1 MIKRINEAP
10 FEHFPVLKSKRL
22 TMRPIKMR
30 DAPEIFHMQTDD
42 LVLRY
47 IAKKK
52 PESLEDVEKL
62 IEYIDDSYKKQEML
76 CWAAVIRD
84 GEKII
89 GTCGFNRI
97 EKDNLRAEI
106 GGALS
111 PQYWGV
117 GVAYEA
123 VKQIIDY
130 GFNELGLHTIEAKVD
145 SNNRSAVFLLEQLG
159 FVLEGHFKDRM
170 YFNGQFYDMDIYT
183 KFKNTINN
191 HLH

>member
-1 MIKRINEAP
+1 MAKKINETP
-10 FEHFPVLKSKRL
+10 FSEFPILKSKRL
-22 TMRPIKMR
+22 TMRPIEMG
-30 DAPEIFHMQTDD
+30 DAPQIFNMQTDD

-52 PESLEDVEKL
+52 PESLEDVQTL
-62 IEYIDDSYKKQEML
+62 IKYISEAYEKQEML

-84 GEKII
+84 GDTII

-97 EKDNLRAEI
+97 EKENLRAEI

-111 PQYWGV
+111 PRYWGV

-123 VKQIIDY
+123 VKQIVDY
-130 GFNELGLHTIEAKVD
+130 GFDGLGLHTIEAKVD

-159 FVLEGHFKDRM
+159 FVREGHFKDRM
-170 YFNGQFYDMDIYT
+170 YFEGNFHDMDIYT
-183 KFKNTINN
+183 KFRDTKNK
-191 HLH
+191 LY

>member
-1 MIKRINEAP
+1 MIKTLNSTA
-10 FEHFPVLKSKRL
+10 FNKFPILKSKRL
-22 TMRPIKMR
+22 TMRSIEMC
-30 DAPEIFHMQTDD
+30 DAQEIFDMQTDD

-47 IAKKK
+47 IAKQK
-52 PESLEDVEKL
+52 PESLEEVENL
-62 IEYIDDSYKKQEML
+62 IQNISDAYQKQEML

-84 GEKII
+84 GERII

-111 PQYWGV
+111 PRYWGV

-130 GFNELGLHTIEAKVD
+130 GLNELGLHTIVAKVD
-145 SNNRSAVFLLEQLG
+145 ANNRSAIFLLEQLG

-170 YFNGQFYDMDIYT
+170 YFEGRFYDMKIYT
-183 KFKNTINN
+183 KFNRK
-191 HLH
+191 